1 MYRLLIVDDEKE
13 TRTGLRNYF
22 PWQEIGF
29 EIVGEAENGA
39 DALTFIEI
47 ERVDVVLSDI
57 KMPVMD
63 GLELAH
69 EIYRKRL
76 PVKIVF
82 LSGHKEFEYAQKA
95 LLYGV
100 KNYIVKPTK
109 YGELVETFKKLNEE
123 LNNETV
129 KEAAETSSAATEH
142 KVIAA
147 VRQYVEKH
155 LSTASLEGAAEHVYM
170 TPQYLSKFFKDK
182 TGQNFSDLLLDKR
195 MCKAKELLE
204 DFQYKIYQ
212 VSELVGYANSKNFTR
227 AFGKYYGK
235 SPREVRNE

>member
-1 MYRLLIVDDEKE
+1 MYKLLIVDDERE

-39 DALTFIEI
+39 DALTILEI

-69 EIYRKRL
+69 EIHRKRL

-82 LSGHKEFEYAQKA
+82 LSAHREFEYAQKA
-95 LLYGV
+95 IIYGV
-100 KNYIVKPTK
+100 KNYIIKPTK
-109 YGELVETFKKLNEE
+109 YDELVETFIKLKEE
-123 LNNETV
+123 LNRATAT
-129 KEAAETSSAATEH
+129 EAVESVLTEH

-147 VRQYVEKH
+147 VRQYVDKH

-195 MCKAKELLE
+195 MGKAKELLE

>member
-1 MYRLLIVDDEKE
+1 MYRLLIVDDENE

-29 EIVGEAENGA
+29 EIAGEAENGA
-39 DALTFIEI
+39 DALTFIEL
-47 ERVDVVLSDI
+47 EHVDVVLTDI

-69 EIYRKRL
+69 EISRKRL
-76 PVKIVF
+76 PIKIVF
-82 LSGHKEFEYAQKA
+82 LSGHKEFEFAQKA
-95 LLYGV
+95 LVYGV
-100 KNYIVKPTK
+100 KNYIIKPTK
-109 YGELVETFKKLNEE
+109 YDELVEIFKKLNEE
-123 LNNETV
+123 LSSENI
-129 KEAAETSSAATEH
+129 KEAVETAITEH

-147 VRQYVEKH
+147 VRQYVDKQ

-182 TGQNFSDLLLDKR
+182 TGQNFSDLLLAKR
-195 MCKAKELLE
+195 MSKAKELLE
-204 DFQYKIYQ
+204 DLQYKIYQ

-235 SPREVRNE
+235 SPRETRNE

>member
-1 MYRLLIVDDEKE
+1 MYRLLIVDDENE

-29 EIVGEAENGA
+29 EIAGEAENGA
-39 DALTFIEI
+39 DALTFIEL
-47 ERVDVVLSDI
+47 EHVDVVLTDI

-69 EIYRKRL
+69 EISRKRL
-76 PVKIVF
+76 PIKIVF
-82 LSGHKEFEYAQKA
+82 LSGHKEFEFAQKA
-95 LLYGV
+95 LVYGV
-100 KNYIVKPTK
+100 KNYIIKPTK
-109 YGELVETFKKLNEE
+109 YDELVEIFKKLNEE
-123 LNNETV
+123 LSSENI
-129 KEAAETSSAATEH
+129 KEAVETAITEH

-147 VRQYVEKH
+147 VRQYVDKQ

-182 TGQNFSDLLLDKR
+182 TGQNFSDLLLAKR
-195 MCKAKELLE
+195 MSKAKELLE
-204 DFQYKIYQ
+204 DLQYKIYQ

-235 SPREVRNE
+235 SPRDTRNE

>member
-1 MYRLLIVDDEKE
+1 MYRLLIVDDENE

-29 EIVGEAENGA
+29 EIAGEAENGA
-39 DALTFIEI
+39 DALTFIEL
-47 ERVDVVLSDI
+47 EHVDVVLTDI

-69 EIYRKRL
+69 EISRKRL
-76 PVKIVF
+76 PIKIVF
-82 LSGHKEFEYAQKA
+82 LSGHKEFEFAQKA
-95 LLYGV
+95 LVYGV
-100 KNYIVKPTK
+100 KNYIIKPTK
-109 YGELVETFKKLNEE
+109 YDELVEIFKKLNEE
-123 LNNETV
+123 LSSENI
-129 KEAAETSSAATEH
+129 KEAVETAITEH

-147 VRQYVEKH
+147 VRQYVDKQ
-155 LSTASLEGAAEHVYM
+155 LSIASLEGAAEHVYM

-182 TGQNFSDLLLDKR
+182 TGQNFSDLLLAKR
-195 MCKAKELLE
+195 MSKAKELLE
-204 DFQYKIYQ
+204 DLQYKIYQ

-235 SPREVRNE
+235 SPRETRNE